1 MWRDRAASAL
11 KMTYA
16 AYTKGTSALVAA
28 ILSVARREGV
38 LTALLEEWRASQPLL
53 LEGHERQLQGAAPK
67 AWRWAGEME
76 EIAPRSRPPGCR
88 GASTAPR
95 PTSTVAS
102 RTTATQTARR
112 PRTSSP
118 PCWATESPSA
128 AQPGPA
134 LPCPALRLPCPAL
147 PCPALPCCPA
157 PALLCPALPC
167 PALLCPALPCAALLC
182 PALPCAALRCP
193 ALPCAA
199 LLCPALPCA
208 ALRCP
213 ALPCAALE
221 RRARG
226 QRHARSR
233 PECGDFVVFG
243 RVRIDGAMPRLSV
256 GAAQRGRCASKRR

>member
-1 MWRDRAASAL
+1 MWRDSAAAVAGWFEGGPLGTVVLDAPVGAASAL

-118 PCWATESPSA
+118 PCWATESPSV
-128 AQPGPA
+128 AQ
-134 LPCPALRLPCPAL
+134 RCPAL
-147 PCPALPCCPA
+147 PCPA
-157 PALLCPALPC
+157 
-167 PALLCPALPCAALLC
+167 
-182 PALPCAALRCP
+182 RCP
-193 ALPCAA
+193 AR
-199 LLCPALPCA
+199 PALRRPAPPSNGGRADSATLARGRSVATSWCSGESA
-208 ALRCP
+208 STERCP
-213 ALPCAALE
+213 GCQWEPPSAAGARPSAASARSSC
-221 RRARG
+221 RRASKP
-226 QRHARSR
+226 A
-233 PECGDFVVFG
+233 P
-243 RVRIDGAMPRLSV
+243 MPRPASS
-256 GAAQRGRCASKRR
+256 GAGTCARPPARGR